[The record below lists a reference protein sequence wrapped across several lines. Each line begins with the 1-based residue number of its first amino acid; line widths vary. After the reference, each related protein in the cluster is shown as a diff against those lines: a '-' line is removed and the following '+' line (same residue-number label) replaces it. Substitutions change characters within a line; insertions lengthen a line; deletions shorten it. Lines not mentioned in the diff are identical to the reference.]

1 MSSESNKELTER
13 LKDIYS
19 DYFDSEYLDKNLEI
33 PHMYTDAI
41 RKINIDDLFSLSDTL
56 ISTQDWMQMYADDF
70 LERKA
75 ANKLTSCDIIFL
87 VIGEWG
93 SRHDLLLCCDTSSP
107 DFGKVFDYNDA
118 HPWWS
123 PNDWE
128 AQWTDFRDFIKSD
141 YNIDLE

>member
-1 MSSESNKELTER
+1 MSSEINKELTER

-19 DYFDSEYLDKNLEI
+19 DYFDSEYLDQNLEI
-33 PHMYTDAI
+33 PHIYTDAI
-41 RKINIDDLFSLSDTL
+41 RKINVDDLFSLSNTL
-56 ISTQDWMQMYADDF
+56 INTQGWMQMYGDEF

-75 ANKLTSCDIIFL
+75 TNQLTSGDTIFL

-93 SRHDLLLCCDTSSP
+93 TRHDLLLCCDKSSP

-118 HPWWS
+118 HPWWI

-128 AQWTDFRDFIKSD
+128 ADYPDFRAFIKED
-141 YNIDLE
+141 YNIELE